1 MRVFYSGFLAERREL
16 IYMSVLSE
24 QKKTQVVTRFDY
36 KILSPK
42 KRSIVQQRTGEIK
55 ERLRR
60 TAQDI
65 WEVGQKLIEV
75 RLQLQH
81 GQFEGWLSA
90 EFGWSRRTAYNFINV
105 YEAFSESANFA
116 QLDIATSALY
126 KLAAPSTPK
135 SIRQHFLDK
144 AQQGDKITHKEIS
157 QALRETKS
165 SNLADK
171 AQPISLPSQKILQVI
186 PKVRA
191 GLEAAEVEK
200 TVISHHSSHLRGII
214 RARELQSSS
223 KQVMSLTQIDIKSG
237 CWYLFDQI
245 NVLFCG
251 DTASAEFCVRCPNA
265 TVALAITSDDWDHD
279 WLIEKASNLIV
290 LQESYLQTG
299 LIEQTIS
306 LYSAE
311 GDTVIFPWLPDKEL
325 LAIAHRLKRRIFAG
339 DPSPERCQKAI
350 MEVGLTV
357 EQLTL
362 CK

>member
-1 MRVFYSGFLAERREL
+1 MQVFYSGFLAERREL

-60 TAQDI
+60 TAQDV

-75 RLQLQH
+75 RMQLQH

-157 QALRETKS
+157 QALRATKS

-171 AQPISLPSQKILQVI
+171 AQLISLSSQKILQVI

-191 GLEAAEVEK
+191 GLETAEVKK
-200 TVISHHSSHLRGII
+200 TLISQHSG
-214 RARELQSSS
+214 ARELQRSS

-245 NVLFCG
+245 NILFCG
-251 DTASAEFCVRCPNA
+251 DTASAEFCVRSPNA

-306 LYSAE
+306 LYSTE

-350 MEVGLTV
+350 TEAGLTV

-362 CK
+362 SKG